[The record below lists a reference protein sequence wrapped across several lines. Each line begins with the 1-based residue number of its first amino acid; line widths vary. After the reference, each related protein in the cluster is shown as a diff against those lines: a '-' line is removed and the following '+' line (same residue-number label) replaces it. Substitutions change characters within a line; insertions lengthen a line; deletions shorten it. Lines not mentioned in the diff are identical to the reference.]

1 MQTTKIPPIFF
12 TFFSKDS
19 HLKTYFG
26 KETRSQREEHLN
38 AKYFEL
44 YSELP
49 FHSFIG
55 PIIHFNV
62 HTHADPWFPGWYINN
77 EIYINNNLDEFNW
90 LQNRLFNIYE
100 ILEGNIVN
108 AIIMETVKNKHIYT
122 VYRIPKDPKKLIK
135 FSRRDKINFS
145 DINLYNWQIIKEYEN
160 INDSLD
166 DHFRLLNANIEH
178 TLTDKKIEIPAVD
191 AKTLHVIASVMRDM
205 LLYNTTGFKFGD
217 YNTWEP
223 KKTKLKIPIKA
234 DIIPI
239 DYKEMF
245 IKYPDVTIQ
254 YFDRH
259 PDIFLFQLPKL
270 VTHIEI
276 LEPLSDAIISYLNKY
291 DENSELLYYYLARIH
306 LSKEILTEEEKLE
319 ILNYLLMAG
328 DIQDAKS
335 WRTQLF
341 FSLIS
346 MPLSPG
352 QLPPFDINLDA
363 ETMINLAFLNNKVI
377 SVTKE
382 EVDRLNK
389 LLLAEDSKSLR
400 TDMFF
405 KLIEIMPP
413 YPFEINHD
421 LNTLINLAYLR

>member
-19 HLKTYFG
+19 SLKTDFG
-26 KETRSQREEHLN
+26 KEARSQHEQHLN
-38 AKYFEL
+38 EKYFEL

-49 FHSFIG
+49 FHRFIG
-55 PIIHFNV
+55 PVIHFNV
-62 HTHADPWFPGWYINN
+62 HTHADPWFPGWYLNN
-77 EIYINNNLDEFNW
+77 EIYINNNLEE
-90 LQNRLFNIYE
+90 FNIYE
-100 ILEGNIVN
+100 ILDGNIVN
-108 AIIMETVKNKHIYT
+108 AIIVETVKNKHIYT

-135 FSRRDKINFS
+135 FYSS

-178 TLTDKKIEIPAVD
+178 TLTDNKIEIPTVD

-217 YNTWEP
+217 YSTWEP

-239 DYKEMF
+239 NYKEMF
-245 IKYPDVTIQ
+245 IIYPNVTIH

-259 PDIFLFQLPKL
+259 PDIFLFHLPQL
-270 VTHIEI
+270 IEDDRYF
-276 LEPLSDAIISYLNKY
+276 EPLSDTIVAYLNKY

-306 LSKEILTEEEKLE
+306 LSKENLTEEEKNE

-328 DIQDAKS
+328 DIEDAKS

-341 FSLIS
+341 FSLIG

-352 QLPPFDINLDA
+352 QLSPFDINLDA
-363 ETMINLAFLNNKVI
+363 ETMINLAFLNNKAVT
-377 SVTKE
+377 VTKE
-382 EVDRLNK
+382 EINRLNK
-389 LLLAEDSKSLR
+389 LLMMDDERSKSLR

-405 KLIEIMPP
+405 KLIGIMPP
-413 YPFEINHD
+413 YPFEINLD
-421 LNTLINLAYLR
+421 LNTLINLIHPR